1 MMKRLIVLVSLG
13 LAVAGVGAASAQ
25 PAAICRDCRELANQL
40 RTLRR
45 THADIADRL
54 AKARAAQSDLQVT
67 QAMDLVDLDKAAA
80 LPQTSVA
87 NRDRLASAQRRVNQD
102 TEALNRWQ
110 DQIDALE
117 TRLREING
125 RIAGLSRELNSC
137 GRGCALAPPGTPP
150 QPPEVVDEAVPEA
163 ACERCRPIVEHIRQ
177 LQARRRE
184 VLRQLTEAEANMDR
198 FDAAIDD
205 FLNRARAVEESGGSI
220 SSVTAGGQTM
230 DMGQFGE
237 WMFNTG
243 MDLNDALM
251 RLQDQWRDL
260 DRQIQE
266 ELSKLG
272 ECNKKCTTATE
283 TGSLFPKGSLY
294 YVLGGAV
301 GGGLL
306 IAGAGGEAPPPTAS
320 QPVTPP
326 TTVAPPA
333 AAPPTPTPT
342 TPAPTP
348 EPAPQPRISAAGSYK
363 CSSCAP
369 MTDSGGHNR
378 VINLCPQLLADF
390 SVSDEPMTMSH
401 PLPFVSMTGSLNTMT
416 GSFTA
421 SGSGTVAGVPN
432 VSVRG
437 IGMLEPSTGIMR
449 FTYTMGANGELPGGQ
464 PITYSIS
471 IEKKK

>member
-1 MMKRLIVLVSLG
+1 MVKRLILLVLVG
-13 LAVAGVGAASAQ
+13 LAVAGVRAASAQ
-25 PAAICRDCRELANQL
+25 PAATCRDCRDLANQL

-67 QAMDLVDLDKAAA
+67 QAMDLVDLDQAAA
-80 LPQTSVA
+80 LPQTSAA

-102 TEALNRWQ
+102 SEALNRWQ
-110 DQIDALE
+110 DQIDALDA
-117 TRLREING
+117 RLREVNG
-125 RIAGLSRELNSC
+125 RIAELSRELNSC
-137 GRGCALAPPGTPP
+137 GRGCAFAPPGTPP

-163 ACERCRPIVEHIRQ
+163 ACERCRPIVERIRQ

-205 FLNRARAVEESGGSI
+205 FLNRVRAVEEAGGAVN
-220 SSVTAGGQTM
+220 SVTVGGQTM
-230 DMGQFGE
+230 DMGQFGV

-251 RLQDQWRDL
+251 RLREQWRDI

-306 IAGAGGEAPPPTAS
+306 IASGGGTPPSTVSPPVTSAPATTAPP
-320 QPVTPP
+320 
-326 TTVAPPA
+326 VAT
-333 AAPPTPTPT
+333 TPTPA
-342 TPAPTP
+342 PAPVP
-348 EPAPQPRISAAGSYK
+348 APAPQPRISAAGRYK

-369 MTDSGGHNR
+369 VSDNGRHNG

-390 SVSDEPMTMSH
+390 SVSDEPMTVSH
-401 PLPFVSMTGSLNTMT
+401 PLPFVAMTGMLNTTT
-416 GSFTA
+416 GAFTA
-421 SGSGTVAGVPN
+421 SGSGTVAGFPN

-437 IGMLEPSTGIMR
+437 AGMVDPVTGVIRMN
-449 FTYTMGANGELPGGQ
+449 YTMGANGELPGGQ
-464 PITYSIS
+464 PITYSITM
-471 IEKKK
+471 EKSSQ